1 VLSRSARTVAAAAI
15 VAAVAACAGPSHVDH
30 AQSADVAKTIAAT
43 QGPDGIQEVTIKT
56 TNDFRFDPPT
66 VTAHTGKVKV
76 TLVDVGSY
84 PHNLA
89 VAAMHFTSDTVT
101 GGPGQNM
108 TTFTMT
114 FAKPGTYPFECTFH
128 SSAGMRGTFLIH

>member
-101 GGPGQNM
+101 GGPTRSNVRS
-108 TTFTMT
+108 TR
-114 FAKPGTYPFECTFH
+114 APECAAP
-128 SSAGMRGTFLIH
+128 SSSTDCTGRTESAQRANN